1 MPTMIGMARTKAP
14 GTAVEKLA
22 GHLLDRERQD
32 PLTEELTMWLA
43 GSARFR
49 GFAEAHRAKIRKKLR
64 TAADGEALRDVR
76 TELQVARLLLLD
88 KRIELAFEAY
98 GSGKLGPD
106 LTVTFRGRR
115 SFNLEVTRMRRMPD
129 ATGLVASLL
138 AKLRQL
144 PPSSP
149 NAVLVAIGGSTAEAL
164 DLVAATRALRARAD
178 AKDQTF
184 FTRRGFAGTREFYE
198 RYLRLSGVLVWCEGA
213 TGDARAP
220 LWINRSAR
228 IPLPGPDV
236 RAAVRSLRKDS

>member
-1 MPTMIGMARTKAP
+1 MTGMARTKAP

-32 PLTEELTMWLA
+32 PLTEELIEWLA

-49 GFAEAHRAKIRKKLR
+49 GFVEAHRDKIRKKVR
-64 TAADGEALRDVR
+64 TAADHEALRDVR

-115 SFNLEVTRMRRMPD
+115 SFNLEVTRLRRVPD
-129 ATGLVASLL
+129 ATGLGASLL

-149 NAVLVAIGGSTAEAL
+149 NAVLVATGGSTAEAL
-164 DLVAATRALRARAD
+164 DPVAATRALRSRAD
-178 AKDQTF
+178 AKEETF
-184 FTRRGFAGTREFYE
+184 FTRRGFAGTRGFYE

-213 TGDARAP
+213 AGDARAS

-236 RAAVRSLRKDS
+236 RAGVRCLRTDS